1 MKKTIIL
8 LFILISSLSF
18 GQLDKLNE
26 YGLAFKN
33 ADEKMYQDAYQ
44 NIKQD
49 AIDTWDDNHLMIL
62 SQINQNAESLYTL
75 LQQIPT
81 LKKDE
86 FLILIDALETW
97 IKPSDKTKFNN
108 LYTKAKNGDGNGNEY
123 ELFFCCKT
131 NYLMVK
137 SQLEQQL
144 NAKTAY

>member
-1 MKKTIIL
+1 
-8 LFILISSLSF
+8 
-18 GQLDKLNE
+18 
-26 YGLAFKN
+26 
-33 ADEKMYQDAYQ
+33 
-44 NIKQD
+44 
-49 AIDTWDDNHLMIL
+49 MIL

-86 FLILIDALETW
+86 KFILMDALETW
-97 IKPSDKTKFNN
+97 IQPSDKAKFNN
-108 LYTKAKNGDGNGNEY
+108 LYRKAKNGEVNPYD
-123 ELFFCCKT
+123 LLICCKT